1 MIDKAEKIVPGMFA
15 TRDAPDADGEKP
27 DCRVEDVRPMKSS
40 KFGMEI
46 VNCLLFYPGSSAAGT
61 PVAIPKEDFMR
72 DYSTLKITSTYQR
85 T

>member
-1 MIDKAEKIVPGMFA
+1 MIAIRDVPG
-15 TRDAPDADGEKP
+15 ADGEKQA
-27 DCRVEDVRPMKSS
+27 CRVEDVRRMESS
-40 KFGMEI
+40 EFGMEI
-46 VNCLLFYPGSSAAGT
+46 VNCVLFYPGSSVAGT